1 MNVNT
6 DSECIQILRL
16 STAERNVVCHTWTA
30 EQLNNFLCQ
39 QHDFPVWKQ
48 RIFIKI
54 KVHEIIQ
61 MNNLEEEMRL
71 YHFKVHVRMQHFIYI
86 TDRSGKMQLK

>member
-1 MNVNT
+1 M
-6 DSECIQILRL
+6 
-16 STAERNVVCHTWTA
+16 AERNEVCCTWTV

-48 RIFIKI
+48 RRFIKI

-61 MNNLEEEMRL
+61 INNLEEEMRL
-71 YHFKVHVRMQHFIYI
+71 YHFKDLTSQCPHFYWLLH
-86 TDRSGKMQLK
+86 RG